1 MITTGSKLLI
11 GSTVAAIVFAV
22 VYGLTREG
30 TLGTIGLVSAAL
42 ALGLIAGVN
51 LYTRDANVAADDPG
65 AATGSAAA
73 GQAPPHSVWPL
84 AGALGVTAVL
94 VGIVTYPA
102 VTIVGLVILLAATAE
117 WMVQAWAERGSA
129 DVAYND
135 EIRARIA
142 NPLEMPVLGAI
153 GAAVI
158 IYFASRVM
166 LALTKEGT
174 VVVFS
179 VVAALVLFV
188 AFVLAARPRV
198 STGTMLGVSGLGVV
212 VLVAGGAVAGVSGE
226 RDMHVLETTA
236 DLAERGRCGVEPT
249 EADEDA
255 SQTVAGKSNL
265 AATITLTPDRQLAV
279 DVPGYTGSQSTLQL
293 PRSNANNLMFRNES
307 DHDRRLRVDLGP
319 AAGQDDEANDRVLCT
334 QLVEPGG
341 VALLTVVFDRPTFAV
356 PDGHRFTVPGVESA
370 ELEVVIP

>member
-11 GSTVAAIVFAV
+11 GSTVAAVVIAV

-30 TLGTIGLVSAAL
+30 VLGTIGLLSAAA

-65 AATGSAAA
+65 ATTESAAA
-73 GQAPPHSVWPL
+73 RQAPPHSVWPL
-84 AGALGVTAVL
+84 AGALGATAVL
-94 VGIVTYPA
+94 VGVVTVPA
-102 VTIVGLVILLAATAE
+102 VTIVGLAILLAATAE
-117 WMVQAWAERGSA
+117 WMVQVWAERGSA

-142 NPLEMPVLGAI
+142 NPLEMPVLGVI

-158 IYFASRVM
+158 VYFGSRVM

-179 VVAALVLFV
+179 VVAALLLFV

-198 STGTMLGVSGLGVV
+198 STGTMLGVGGLAVV
-212 VLVAGGAVAGVSGE
+212 VLVAGGAVAGLSGE

-236 DLAERGRCGVEPT
+236 DLAERGRCGVEPS

-255 SQTVAGKSNL
+255 SQTLAGKSNL
-265 AATITLTPDRQLAV
+265 AATITLTADEQLAV
-279 DVPGYTGSQSTLQL
+279 EVPGFTESQSTLQL
-293 PRSNANNLMFRNES
+293 PRSNPNNVVFRNES
-307 DHDRRLRVDLGP
+307 DHERRLVIDLGP
-319 AAGQDDEANDRVLCT
+319 AGEAADEQGGRTLCT
-334 QLVEPGG
+334 QLVEPDG
-341 VALLTVVFDRPTFAV
+341 VALLTVVFDRPSFAV

-370 ELEVVIP
+370 ELEVVVP